1 MVTILGASG
10 KTGMR
15 TAEALIE
22 KGERVRCVGR
32 SLEHLEG
39 LIAKGAEAYIGDQAD
54 ARFLTTALNKDAD
67 AAYVLIPPKMDTDD
81 VRSYYNTMG
90 AAIVK
95 AIKMS
100 GLKKVVFLS
109 SLGAERD
116 AGTGPVLG
124 LHDVEKSLDT
134 LSDVDIVFLRAGYF
148 YENTLMN
155 VGLIK
160 SKKIIANTMDPDAPI
175 LMVST
180 KDIGDKAAELLF
192 EREFKGHSGV
202 ELFGQRM
209 SYKMIAEI
217 IGDKIGVPDLPF
229 VEASDRDAIDSM
241 TAMGLSRNMAESFVD
256 LAHGISNGAVTTTKL
271 DPAKPNAPT
280 KYCDFVDEV
289 FYPIYKKAA

>member
-15 TAEALIE
+15 TAEVLIG

-32 SLEHLEG
+32 SLEHLER
-39 LIAKGAEAYIGDQAD
+39 LIARGAEAYIGDQSD
-54 ARFLTTALNKDAD
+54 ERFLASAFNKGTD

-81 VRSYYNTMG
+81 VRSYYNLMG
-90 AAIVK
+90 AAIVR
-95 AIKMS
+95 AIKVS

-116 AGTGPVLG
+116 TDTGPVIG
-124 LHDVEKSLDT
+124 LHDVEKKLDA

-180 KDIGDKAAELLF
+180 KDIGDKAAELLL
-192 EREFKGHSGV
+192 ERDFHGHSVV

-229 VEASDRDAIDSM
+229 VETSDRDAIESM
-241 TAMGLSRNMAESFVD
+241 TAMGMSRNMAESFVE
-256 LAHGISNGAVTTTKL
+256 LARGISTGAVTTTKL

-289 FYPIYKKAA
+289 FYPMYRKAA